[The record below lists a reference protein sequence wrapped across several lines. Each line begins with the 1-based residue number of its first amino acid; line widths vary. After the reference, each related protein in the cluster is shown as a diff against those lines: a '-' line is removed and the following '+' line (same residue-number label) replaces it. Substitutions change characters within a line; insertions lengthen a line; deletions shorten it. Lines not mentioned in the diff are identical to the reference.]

1 MTDGYL
7 SNIYIISQ
15 VDVKLELDHP
25 RISRRDQESHNAA
38 EGGKSPGIDG
48 IPAEVYQHGGEV
60 LDKLQVLF
68 TNCWE
73 KGTLPQDLRDAVIVF
88 LYKNKRETSDF
99 QTIEAPFYSPL

>member
-7 SNIYIISQ
+7 SNIYIVSQ
-15 VDVKLELDHP
+15 VDVKLELDYP

-48 IPAEVYQHGGEV
+48 IPAEVYQHGGEAV
-60 LDKLQVLF
+60 LHYPQDLF

-73 KGTLPQDLRDAVIVF
+73 KTILPQYL
-88 LYKNKRETSDF
+88 
-99 QTIEAPFYSPL
+99 